1 MKKTT
6 PDTPIDFHGKR
17 VLVMGLGLHG
27 GGVGTVK
34 FLVRHGALVT
44 VTDLRTRVVLQPSL
58 TTLASCPTVAYV
70 LGEHREKDFTD
81 TDLIL
86 KNPGVRPDSP
96 YLAAARAAG
105 ISVTTDLGI
114 FFRICPARIIGV
126 TGTRGKSTTAWL
138 IWKFLRTK
146 KRRVYLGGNIR
157 RSVLE
162 FAESLRRGDTVV
174 LELSSFQL
182 EDLRSERRSPHI
194 AVMTNILRDHLNWH
208 PTMAAYQHAKEVIFA
223 FQKKDDY
230 LYINPN
236 DTALRHMAEKTCAH
250 VEAPAAPKKFLPLID
265 NRLGEHYRA
274 AVGLAIAVAR
284 HERIPFG
291 VIERVLASFRG
302 LPARQEIIASIGGV
316 SFVNDTTATVPDAT
330 IAALRRFRPR
340 AREHALVL
348 IAGGQDKKLD
358 FTEFVRVVAEYVDVL
373 ILLPGTATDS
383 IRMMLAKKKD
393 HTRLREIHDAKTMTD
408 AIDEAWR
415 GRRAGDWIILSPGAT
430 SFGLFT
436 NEFNRGDMFAE
447 AVEKLKKTRRVPF
460 ASL

>member
-1 MKKTT
+1 M
-6 PDTPIDFHGKR
+6 DFHGKR

-27 GGVGTVK
+27 GGMETVK

-44 VTDLRTRVVLQPSL
+44 VTDLRTQAVLAPSL
-58 TTLASCPTVAYV
+58 AALGSCPTVSYV

-105 ISVTTDLGI
+105 IPITTDLGI
-114 FFRICPARIIGV
+114 FFRICPAHIIGV

-138 IWKFLRTK
+138 IWKFLRTQ

-208 PTMAAYQHAKEVIFA
+208 PTMAAYRHAKAVIFA

-230 LYINPN
+230 LYINP
-236 DTALRHMAEKTCAH
+236 DDATLRHMAEKAGGH
-250 VEAPAAPKKFLPLID
+250 VEMPPAPKKFLPLIND
-265 NRLGEHYRA
+265 RLGEHYRA

-284 HERIPFG
+284 HERVPFG
-291 VIERVLASFRG
+291 SIERVLASFRG
-302 LPARQEIIASIGGV
+302 LPARQETIARIRGI

-330 IAALRRFRPR
+330 IAALRRFRGR
-340 AREHALVL
+340 AGEHALVL
-348 IAGGQDKKLD
+348 IAGGQDKNLD
-358 FTEFVRVVAEYVDVL
+358 FTEFVRVVAEYADVL
-373 ILLPGTATDS
+373 VLLPGTATDS

-393 HTRLREIHDAKTMTD
+393 RARRLREICEAKTMTE
-408 AIDEAWR
+408 AVDEAWR
-415 GRRAGDWIILSPGAT
+415 GRHAGDWIILSPGAT

-436 NEFNRGDMFAE
+436 NEFDRGDRFVA
-447 AVEKLKKTRRVPF
+447 AVEKLK
-460 ASL
+460 